1 MSVWGKI
8 AGLAAGYALGG
19 VPGALIGA
27 MAGHFTLD
35 RVNDNQ
41 VVFTIALISLAAK
54 MTRADGSVSPIE
66 IKAVQDVLRV
76 PDSEQRNMERVFQ
89 LAQEDVA
96 GFDTYAKQVASIYAE
111 SPQVL
116 EDVLDVLFFIAY
128 ADGQLH
134 PAELQYLKIVADI
147 FKVEKSTFDAVQARH
162 DGRVQDPYIVL
173 GVARHADD
181 ATVRA
186 AWLKAVRDNHPD
198 QLQARGMP
206 QEMIHIATAR
216 MAAINDAWR
225 IISKERG
232 V

>member
-8 AGLAAGYALGG
+8 AGLAAGYAIGG

>member
-8 AGLAAGYALGG
+8 AGLAAGYAIGG

-66 IKAVQDVLRV
+66 ITAVQDVLRV

>member
-1 MSVWGKI
+1 MSIWGKI
-8 AGLAAGYALGG
+8 AGLAAGYAIGG
-19 VPGALIGA
+19 VPGALVGVL
-27 MAGHFTLD
+27 AGHFTLD
-35 RVNDNQ
+35 RLNDSQ

-54 MTRADGSVSPIE
+54 MTRADCTVSPIE
-66 IKAVQDVLRV
+66 IQAVQNVLRV
-76 PDSEQRNMERVFQ
+76 PDSEKANMQRVFQ

-96 GFDTYAKQVASIYAE
+96 GFDTYARQVASIYAD

-116 EDVLDVLFFIAY
+116 EDVLDVLFYIAY

-134 PAELQYLKIVADI
+134 PAELQFLQIVADI
-147 FKVEKSTFDAVQARH
+147 FAIEKSTFYSVQARH
-162 DGRVQDPYIVL
+162 DCSVQDPYVVL
-173 GVARHADD
+173 YVDRHADD

-186 AWLKAVRDNHPD
+186 AWLAAVRNNHPD

-206 QEMIHIATAR
+206 PEMIHIATAR